1 MHLPRFESRMALGT
15 TLACARSALVALFAA
30 SALVACSEPMEVP
43 TDSGRRDSS
52 SGMDSSVSD
61 SGTSDTGVPVDTGTT
76 MDTGVPVDTGV
87 IDMDSSSGDDGGGS
101 GDGSASDAVSLPD
114 AVVRDTRVGC
124 VPGSITCATAD
135 RTRVCA
141 DDGGYVEMDCPAG
154 QVCAEGV
161 GCRACSP
168 GARRCSA
175 DGSAVQECAADG
187 MTWANMTT
195 CDRAMGQVCEGF
207 RCVDLCA
214 RAAAQRSYLG
224 CEYWP
229 TSLPNPALAQASFN
243 FAVTIANPNAFPVSA
258 TFSGGGLA
266 APRTVTVMPNT
277 TQTETLPWV
286 STLSMARTSLKV
298 PNGAYRLTTTAP
310 VAVYQF
316 NPLQFQNGGANSFT
330 NDASLLLP
338 THVLTGNYS
347 VITHGAW
354 TFGGSTYGDFGAVVG
369 TRDGT
374 TVNVR
379 LSTAISAGTGVAAA
393 AAGTMQTYMINRGEV
408 LLLSSSTGS
417 AACNAGNITGTT
429 IEANAP
435 VAAFGGHQCT
445 QMPCGFTACDH
456 LEEQLFPAET
466 WGSRF
471 VVSGLRERA
480 ANEVAVVRIL
490 SRVAGNNLT
499 FTGIATPAGCAT
511 LAANAYCEFEA
522 SADFMVQGT
531 APLSIAQFM
540 VGQDR
545 VAGVGDP
552 AMVLEV
558 PTQQFRTNYVFNVPG
573 SYTTN
578 FVTVVYTTGSIPRMD
593 GTPITAG
600 VALAGTPFSVTRYT
614 TTAGSHRMTAD
625 QPFGIKVTGT
635 ASYTSYMYPGGLDLN
650 QLTAM

>member
-1 MHLPRFESRMALGT
+1 MNKLSLGNFLVNARSRGGVI
-15 TLACARSALVALFAA
+15 LACAAISALA
-30 SALVACSEPMEVP
+30 ACSEPMEVP
-43 TDSGRRDSS
+43 TDSGGRDSG
-52 SGMDSSVSD
+52 SGMDSAVA
-61 SGTSDTGVPVDTGTT
+61 DTGVV
-76 MDTGVPVDTGV
+76 VDTGV
-87 IDMDSSSGDDGGGS
+87 AVDTGVVVDTGVLDMDASGDDS
-101 GDGSASDAVSLPD
+101 GADDGAISRPD
-114 AVVRDTRVGC
+114 AAVRDTGIGC
-124 VPGSITCATAD
+124 VPGSISCATAD

-168 GARRCSA
+168 GARRCSP

-187 MTWANMTT
+187 MTWASMTT

-258 TFSGGGLA
+258 TFSGGALA
-266 APRTVTVMPNT
+266 APRTVMVGANT

-286 STLSMARTSLKV
+286 STLSTARTSLKLA
-298 PNGAYRLTTTAP
+298 NGAYRLSTSAP

-316 NPLQFQNGGANSFT
+316 NPLQFQNGGANSYT

-354 TFGGSTYGDFGAVVG
+354 SFGGSTYGDFGAVVG
-369 TRDGT
+369 TQNGT
-374 TVNVR
+374 TVTVR
-379 LSTAISAGTGVAAA
+379 LTSAISAGTGVAAA
-393 AAGTMQTYMINRGEV
+393 AAGTTQMYTLNRGEV
-408 LLLSSSTGS
+408 LVLSSSLGA

-429 IEANAP
+429 ITATAP
-435 VAAFGGHQCT
+435 VAVFGGHQCT
-445 QMPCGFTACDH
+445 QIPCGSAACDH

-490 SRVAGNNLT
+490 SRTAGNALT
-499 FTGIATPAGCAT
+499 FTGIGTPAGCAT

-522 SADFMVQGT
+522 SADFMVQGS

-593 GTPITAG
+593 GNPIAAG
-600 VALAGTPFSVTRYT
+600 TALAGTPFSVSRFT
-614 TTAGSHRMTAD
+614 TAAGSHRMTAD
-625 QPFGIKVTGT
+625 QPFGIKVSGT